1 MRDRGRGAP
10 LVTARIAYLTGRSY
24 RGTPLPPGA
33 VPALEEKSRD
43 LILAAGS
50 RRGIEFKVVYW
61 DELDLPQR
69 NFDAAV
75 IRATWDY
82 HERPDQ
88 FVATLE
94 AHEHGGL
101 RVFNPPSAVRWNL
114 RKTYLKELGP
124 SAIETVWANKL
135 DAQTVAQAFD
145 ALDAAEVVLKPQV
158 GAGSIRTVRL
168 KRNTW
173 SEADLIDGPL
183 GPAMIQPYLR
193 AIETEGERSLF
204 WFGGEY
210 SHAVR
215 KIPAD
220 GNWLA
225 NTAGARFV
233 AEPAPQAAIEA
244 AEAARARAPK
254 DLLYVRIDLV
264 LADDGKWRVIEI
276 EAIEPYLF
284 LDFAPEGADAF
295 VGAIA
300 RVLGV

>member
-1 MRDRGRGAP
+1 M
-10 LVTARIAYLTGRSY
+10 ARVAYLTGRSY

-33 VPALEEKSRD
+33 VPPLEEKSRD
-43 LILAAGS
+43 LILAAG
-50 RRGIEFKVVYW
+50 RMRGIDFEVVYW
-61 DELDLPQR
+61 DDLELSQRGFDL
-69 NFDAAV
+69 AV
-75 IRATWDY
+75 IRTTWDY

-88 FVATLE
+88 FIAALE
-94 AHEHGGL
+94 SHERDGL
-101 RVFNPPSAVRWNL
+101 RVLNPSQVVRWNM

-124 SAIETVWANKL
+124 SAIETIWTEKP
-135 DAQTVAQAFD
+135 DARVVAQAFD

-158 GAGSIRTVRL
+158 GGGSIRTVRL
-168 KRNTW
+168 KRNAW
-173 SEADLIDGPL
+173 SEADLIAGPM

-204 WFGGEY
+204 WFGGVY

-215 KIPAD
+215 KVPAD
-220 GNWLA
+220 GDWLA
-225 NTAGARFV
+225 NVAGARFV
-233 AEPAPQAAIEA
+233 AEAPPPAAIEA
-244 AEAARARAPK
+244 AEAARARAPP

-264 LADDGKWRVIEI
+264 LGDDGAWRVIEI

-284 LDFAPEGADAF
+284 LDFAPEGAEAF